1 MFQALGDVVG
11 MTMASE
17 ATLARELD
25 LPYACIC
32 TVDNYCHGLLEEPL
46 TYQDIVAVQESK
58 TADLRRVLQAFLEA
72 GA

>member
-1 MFQALGDVVG
+1 